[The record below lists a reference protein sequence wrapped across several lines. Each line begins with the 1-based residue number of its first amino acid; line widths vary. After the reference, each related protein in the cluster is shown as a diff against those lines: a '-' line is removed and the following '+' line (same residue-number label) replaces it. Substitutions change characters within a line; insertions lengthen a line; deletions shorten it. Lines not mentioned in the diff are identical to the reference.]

1 MAKFNPESHARRY
14 LHNYCVCLRP
24 MLARNAHERGV
35 WRCLLCGGIRYQI
48 AGNRLIPRD
57 EDELTQL
64 RRERNAALFLAFLCL
79 AVALIT
85 AYLYDVYTE
94 QLRDSLQSLLVNRR

>member
-1 MAKFNPESHARRY
+1 MKPFNSETHARLY
-14 LHNYCVCLRP
+14 LHSYCVCLRP

-35 WRCLLCGGIRYQI
+35 WRCLLCGGIRYRI
-48 AGNRLIPRD
+48 EENRLIPRD
-57 EDELTQL
+57 DELTQL

-85 AYLYDVYTE
+85 AYLYDTYTE
-94 QLRDSLQSLLVNRR
+94 QLRNTLQSLLATR

>member
-1 MAKFNPESHARRY
+1 MKPFNSETHAKRY

-35 WRCLLCGGIRYQI
+35 WRCLLCGGIRYRI
-48 AGNRLIPRD
+48 EENRLIPRE

-85 AYLYDVYTE
+85 AYLYDTYTE
-94 QLRDSLQSLLVNRR
+94 QLRDSLQSLLATR

>member
-1 MAKFNPESHARRY
+1 MKPFNSETHARVY
-14 LHNYCVCLRP
+14 LHSYCVCLRP

-48 AGNRLIPRD
+48 AGNCLIPRD
-57 EDELTQL
+57 ENELAQL
-64 RRERNAALFLAFLCL
+64 RRERNAALFLAFICL

-85 AYLYDVYTE
+85 AYLYDAYTE
-94 QLRDSLQSLLVNRR
+94 QLRDTLQSLLANRR

>member
-1 MAKFNPESHARRY
+1 MKPFNSETHTRQH
-14 LHNYCVCLRP
+14 LHSYCVCLRP
-24 MLARNAHERGV
+24 YLYRPAEEKGV
-35 WRCLLCGGIRYQI
+35 WRCAFCGGIRYRI
-48 AGNRLIPRD
+48 EENRLLPRE

-85 AYLYDVYTE
+85 AYLYDAYTE
-94 QLRDSLQSLLVNRR
+94 QLRDTLQSLLANRR